1 MNLKKSE
8 WEGRGRVS
16 LEAQES
22 EHQAT
27 KKGLGLFPLLKH
39 EPPGAAKDPAT
50 ADRARRDPW

>member
-27 KKGLGLFPLLKH
+27 KKGLGLFPLLNH

-50 ADRARRDPW
+50 ADRAR